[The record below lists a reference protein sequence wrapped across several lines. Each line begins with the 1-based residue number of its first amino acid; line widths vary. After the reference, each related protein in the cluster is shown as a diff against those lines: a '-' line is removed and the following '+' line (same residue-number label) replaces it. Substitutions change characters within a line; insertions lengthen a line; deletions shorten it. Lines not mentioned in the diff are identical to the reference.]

1 MCLLLYY
8 LPLYYGSIVVLLWL
22 TPQSHSGQRL
32 VSDPLATSGE
42 KMCTDW
48 VTLIFFSSCG
58 CQAIAN
64 WPLGLCDWG
73 LLHSSEILKK
83 DAQIPSASPKSGGL
97 QEGHTIWNLYWIT
110 YSIQACCG
118 TPLEN
123 KGAASSTHIIYICH
137 NYSVYLQSDLIQTL
151 CCFFV
156 FLGWVGFTL
165 RLTSSFSCFR
175 TTHCLRNWEWK
186 WTLYSFCFLT

>member
-1 MCLLLYY
+1 M
-8 LPLYYGSIVVLLWL
+8 IVFAFVLFAFVLWL
-22 TPQSHSGQRL
+22 HSSVVVINTSVTLRPETGQRPPGNL
-32 VSDPLATSGE
+32 
-42 KMCTDW
+42 W
-48 VTLIFFSSCG
+48 G